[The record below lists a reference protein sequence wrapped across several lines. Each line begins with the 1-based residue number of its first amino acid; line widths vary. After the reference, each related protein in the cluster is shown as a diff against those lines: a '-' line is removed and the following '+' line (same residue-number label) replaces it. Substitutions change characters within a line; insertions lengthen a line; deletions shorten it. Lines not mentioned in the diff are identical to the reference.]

1 MRAVILDT
9 GVANLS
15 SLAFAVK
22 RLGVEPIIT
31 REAAEIRAADRI
43 FLPGVGT
50 ARAAMAA
57 IEERGLADLIR
68 EATQPVLGICL
79 GEQILGRRS
88 EETDGVDLLGLI
100 DADVRALRADG
111 LPLPHMGWNRVY
123 PEDTPHARLL
133 FRGIEAG
140 DWFYFVHSYA
150 MPTGACTTARCT
162 YGEEFTAAAAHEN
175 FMGVQFHPERSGR
188 AGARLIANF
197 LGIEAL
203 SSPPSTSSTAASCG
217 CTRATTAPSEA
228 TATIPSSAFRP
239 TRPQGRSSCTSWI

>member
-88 EETDGVDLLGLI
+88 EETGGVDLLGLI

-111 LPLPHMGWNRVY
+111 LPLPHMGWNSLHLTEKGKKH
-123 PEDTPHARLL
+123 PL
-133 FRGIEAG
+133 FKYSKEG
-140 DWFYFVHSYA
+140 DYVYFVHSFYGKDCDESLLA
-150 MPTGACTTARCT
+150 TSEYGIPVTAS
-162 YGEEFTAAAAHEN
+162 AANEN
-175 FMGVQFHPERSGR
+175 VMGCQFHPEKSGEVGLR
-188 AGARLIANF
+188 ILKAF
-197 LGIEAL
+197 
-203 SSPPSTSSTAASCG
+203 
-217 CTRATTAPSEA
+217 SE
-228 TATIPSSAFRP
+228 I
-239 TRPQGRSSCTSWI
+239 

>member
-140 DWFYFVHSYA
+140 DWFYFVHS
-150 MPTGACTTARCT
+150 
-162 YGEEFTAAAAHEN
+162 GEEFTAAAAHEN

-197 LGIEAL
+197 LGIEA
-203 SSPPSTSSTAASCG
+203 
-217 CTRATTAPSEA
+217 
-228 TATIPSSAFRP
+228 
-239 TRPQGRSSCTSWI
+239 

>member
-22 RLGVEPIIT
+22 RLGVEPVIT

-43 FLPGVGT
+43 LLPGVGT

-57 IEERGLADLIR
+57 IEARGLAELIL

-88 EETDGVDLLGLI
+88 EETGGVDLLGLI
-100 DADVRALRADG
+100 DGEVRGLRADG
-111 LPLPHMGWNRVY
+111 LPLPHMGWNQVY
-123 PEDTPHARLL
+123 PEDTPQAKLL
-133 FRGIEAG
+133 FRGIDPG

-150 MPTGACTTARCT
+150 MPTGDYTAARCT
-162 YGEEFTAAAAHEN
+162 YGETFTAAAARDN

-188 AGARLIANF
+188 AGARLLANF
-197 LGIEAL
+197 LGIE
-203 SSPPSTSSTAASCG
+203 P
-217 CTRATTAPSEA
+217 
-228 TATIPSSAFRP
+228 
-239 TRPQGRSSCTSWI
+239 

>member
-1 MRAVILDT
+1 MPFDVHGALLVAVVA
-9 GVANLS
+9 GVTAL
-15 SLAFAVK
+15 
-22 RLGVEPIIT
+22 
-31 REAAEIRAADRI
+31 IR
-43 FLPGVGT
+43 FLPFVVFGGGRPTPKFVVYLAGVLPC
-50 ARAAMAA
+50 AIMAM
-57 IEERGLADLIR
+57 L
-68 EATQPVLGICL
+68 VVYCL
-79 GEQILGRRS
+79 R
-88 EETDGVDLLGLI
+88 GVDLLGLI

-197 LGIEAL
+197 LGIEA
-203 SSPPSTSSTAASCG
+203 
-217 CTRATTAPSEA
+217 
-228 TATIPSSAFRP
+228 
-239 TRPQGRSSCTSWI
+239 

>member
-1 MRAVILDT
+1 MH
-9 GVANLS
+9 
-15 SLAFAVK
+15 
-22 RLGVEPIIT
+22 
-31 REAAEIRAADRI
+31 
-43 FLPGVGT
+43 
-50 ARAAMAA
+50 
-57 IEERGLADLIR
+57 
-68 EATQPVLGICL
+68 
-79 GEQILGRRS
+79 
-88 EETDGVDLLGLI
+88 LLGLI

-188 AGARLIANF
+188 VGARLIANF
-197 LGIEAL
+197 LGIEA
-203 SSPPSTSSTAASCG
+203 
-217 CTRATTAPSEA
+217 
-228 TATIPSSAFRP
+228 
-239 TRPQGRSSCTSWI
+239 

>member
-88 EETDGVDLLGLI
+88 ED
-100 DADVRALRADG
+100 
-111 LPLPHMGWNRVY
+111 
-123 PEDTPHARLL
+123 
-133 FRGIEAG
+133 
-140 DWFYFVHSYA
+140 FVHSYT

-197 LGIEAL
+197 LGIEA
-203 SSPPSTSSTAASCG
+203 
-217 CTRATTAPSEA
+217 
-228 TATIPSSAFRP
+228 
-239 TRPQGRSSCTSWI
+239 

>member
-1 MRAVILDT
+1 MTILQQAIT
-9 GVANLS
+9 IILCA
-15 SLAFAVK
+15 
-22 RLGVEPIIT
+22 LGTMLT
-31 REAAEIRAADRI
+31 R
-43 FLPGVGT
+43 FLPFLVFNPKKPTPKYIQYLGSALPG
-50 ARAAMAA
+50 A
-57 IEERGLADLIR
+57 IFGML
-68 EATQPVLGICL
+68 VVYCL
-79 GEQILGRRS
+79 R
-88 EETDGVDLLGLI
+88 GVDLLGLI

-197 LGIEAL
+197 LGIEA
-203 SSPPSTSSTAASCG
+203 
-217 CTRATTAPSEA
+217 
-228 TATIPSSAFRP
+228 
-239 TRPQGRSSCTSWI
+239 

>member
-1 MRAVILDT
+1 MGQKKAGAVCPGRRENCMRIIGIVPGAKLFGSEDLYADQYLFVNGYPKRIL
-9 GVANLS
+9 ANGGTPVGILS
-15 SLAFAVK
+15 SD
-22 RLGVEPIIT
+22 GY
-31 REAAEIRAADRI
+31 AAEDSLSLCDAFVFCGGARFYPYHFQVMEYAAKS
-43 FLPGVGT
+43 GK
-50 ARAAMAA
+50 
-57 IEERGLADLIR
+57 
-68 EATQPVLGICL
+68 PVLGICL

-88 EETDGVDLLGLI
+88 EETGGVDLLGLI

-197 LGIEAL
+197 LGIEA
-203 SSPPSTSSTAASCG
+203 
-217 CTRATTAPSEA
+217 
-228 TATIPSSAFRP
+228 
-239 TRPQGRSSCTSWI
+239 

>member
-88 EETDGVDLLGLI
+88 EETGGVDLLGLI

-111 LPLPHMGWNRVY
+111 LPLPHMGWNSLQLTEKGKKH
-123 PEDTPHARLL
+123 PL
-133 FRGIEAG
+133 FKYSKEG
-140 DWFYFVHSYA
+140 DYVYFVHSFYGKDCDESLLA
-150 MPTGACTTARCT
+150 TSEYGIPVTAS
-162 YGEEFTAAAAHEN
+162 AANEN
-175 FMGVQFHPERSGR
+175 VMGCQFHPEKSGEVGLR
-188 AGARLIANF
+188 ILKAF
-197 LGIEAL
+197 
-203 SSPPSTSSTAASCG
+203 
-217 CTRATTAPSEA
+217 SE
-228 TATIPSSAFRP
+228 I
-239 TRPQGRSSCTSWI
+239 

>member
-1 MRAVILDT
+1 MLTILDYGAGNQT
-9 GVANLS
+9 SVLRALRHLGIDAAITDSPDRLS
-15 SLAFAVK
+15 ASE
-22 RLGVEPIIT
+22 GII
-31 REAAEIRAADRI
+31 
-43 FLPGVGT
+43 FPGVGSAGQAMDVLT
-50 ARAAMAA
+50 SKGLDSVLARAV
-57 IEERGLADLIR
+57 R
-68 EATQPVLGICL
+68 EKQPVLGICL

-88 EETDGVDLLGLI
+88 EETGGVDLLGLI

-197 LGIEAL
+197 LGIEA
-203 SSPPSTSSTAASCG
+203 
-217 CTRATTAPSEA
+217 
-228 TATIPSSAFRP
+228 
-239 TRPQGRSSCTSWI
+239 

>member
-88 EETDGVDLLGLI
+88 EETGGVDLLGPTH
-100 DADVRALRADG
+100 G
-111 LPLPHMGWNRVY
+111 LP
-123 PEDTPHARLL
+123 ELL
-133 FRGIEAG
+133 
-140 DWFYFVHSYA
+140 
-150 MPTGACTTARCT
+150 
-162 YGEEFTAAAAHEN
+162 
-175 FMGVQFHPERSGR
+175 
-188 AGARLIANF
+188 AGAAVVGLHLWEKNTLLSIAV
-197 LGIEAL
+197 GTAL
-203 SSPPSTSSTAASCG
+203 YMVLVQAV
-217 CTRATTAPSEA
+217 
-228 TATIPSSAFRP
+228 FV
-239 TRPQGRSSCTSWI
+239 

>member
-1 MRAVILDT
+1 M
-9 GVANLS
+9 
-15 SLAFAVK
+15 K

-88 EETDGVDLLGLI
+88 EETGGVDLLGLI

-150 MPTGACTTARCT
+150 MPTGACTAARCT

-197 LGIEAL
+197 LGIEA
-203 SSPPSTSSTAASCG
+203 
-217 CTRATTAPSEA
+217 
-228 TATIPSSAFRP
+228 
-239 TRPQGRSSCTSWI
+239 

>member
-88 EETDGVDLLGLI
+88 EETGGVDLLGLI

-111 LPLPHMGWNRVY
+111 
-123 PEDTPHARLL
+123 HARLL

-150 MPTGACTTARCT
+150 MPTGACTAARCT

-197 LGIEAL
+197 LGIEA
-203 SSPPSTSSTAASCG
+203 
-217 CTRATTAPSEA
+217 
-228 TATIPSSAFRP
+228 
-239 TRPQGRSSCTSWI
+239 

>member
-1 MRAVILDT
+1 MRIV
-9 GVANLS
+9 GVVPGAKLFGSEDLYADHYLFVNGYPKRIAACGGTPIGILS
-15 SLAFAVK
+15 SDGYVIPEALALCDSFVFCGGARFYPYHFQVM
-22 RLGVEPIIT
+22 EY
-31 REAAEIRAADRI
+31 AARS
-43 FLPGVGT
+43 GK
-50 ARAAMAA
+50 
-57 IEERGLADLIR
+57 
-68 EATQPVLGICL
+68 PVLGICL

-88 EETDGVDLLGLI
+88 EETGGVDLLGLI

-197 LGIEAL
+197 LGIEA
-203 SSPPSTSSTAASCG
+203 
-217 CTRATTAPSEA
+217 
-228 TATIPSSAFRP
+228 
-239 TRPQGRSSCTSWI
+239 

>member
-100 DADVRALRADG
+100 DADVRALKVIQ
-111 LPLPHMGWNRVY
+111 LK
-123 PEDTPHARLL
+123 
-133 FRGIEAG
+133 
-140 DWFYFVHSYA
+140 
-150 MPTGACTTARCT
+150 
-162 YGEEFTAAAAHEN
+162 
-175 FMGVQFHPERSGR
+175 
-188 AGARLIANF
+188 
-197 LGIEAL
+197 
-203 SSPPSTSSTAASCG
+203 
-217 CTRATTAPSEA
+217 ATH
-228 TATIPSSAFRP
+228 IY
-239 TRPQGRSSCTSWI
+239 

>member
-1 MRAVILDT
+1 MNVVILDT
-9 GVANLS
+9 GCANLNS
-15 SLAFAVK
+15 VK
-22 RLGVEPIIT
+22 SAIGRHGYEPVVS
-31 REAAEIRAADRI
+31 RDPEVVLRADKL

-50 ARAAMAA
+50 AQAAMDQL
-57 IEERGLADLIR
+57 RDRDLIDLIK
-68 EATQPVLGICL
+68 ACTQPVLGICL
-79 GEQILGRRS
+79 GMQLLGKRS
-88 EETDGVDLLGLI
+88 EENNGVDLLGI
-100 DADVRALRADG
+100 IEEEVPKMTDHG

-197 LGIEAL
+197 LGIEA
-203 SSPPSTSSTAASCG
+203 
-217 CTRATTAPSEA
+217 
-228 TATIPSSAFRP
+228 
-239 TRPQGRSSCTSWI
+239 